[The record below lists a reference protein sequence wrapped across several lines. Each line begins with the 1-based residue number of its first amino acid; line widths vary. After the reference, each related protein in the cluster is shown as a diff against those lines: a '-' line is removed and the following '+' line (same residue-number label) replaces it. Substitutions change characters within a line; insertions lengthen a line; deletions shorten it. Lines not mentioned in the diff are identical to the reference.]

1 MSSPRAAAAEPSKSQ
16 QAYNY
21 LRERITSGAF
31 GPGYRLV
38 LGQIAQELGFSTVPV
53 REAIRMLEAEGAV
66 TFVHNVGAQVTMLN
80 SDVYHETME
89 TLSLV
94 EGFATAKSAPNLTTE
109 DLAQA
114 REINAKMRA
123 LTESDT
129 LDATEFTRLNQEFH
143 TVLFQHCENSHVSDL
158 VRRGWHRLETM
169 RESSFAFVP
178 GRSLESVDEHE
189 ALVELIESG
198 ASETEVEE
206 KAREHRLNTMNAVL
220 SSLEAKSSRSSQT
233 SSPQPTK

>member
-1 MSSPRAAAAEPSKSQ
+1 MSPSKSAATEIPKSQ

-38 LGQIAQELGFSTVPV
+38 LGQIAMELGFSTVPV
-53 REAIRMLEAEGAV
+53 REAIRMLEAEGVV

-94 EGFATAKSAPNLTTE
+94 EGFATGQSAPNLTAS
-109 DLAQA
+109 DLAEA

-123 LTESDT
+123 LSESEP
-129 LDATEFTRLNQEFH
+129 LDAAAFTKLNQEFH
-143 TVLFQHCENSHVSDL
+143 TVLFQHCDNSHIAGL

-169 RESSFAFVP
+169 RESSFSFVP
-178 GRSLESVDEHE
+178 GRSAASVAEHE
-189 ALVELIESG
+189 ALIELIESG
-198 ASETEVEE
+198 ATPAEVETA
-206 KAREHRLNTMNAVL
+206 ARQHRLNTMNAVL
-220 SSLEAKSSRSSQT
+220 TSLDSNLN
-233 SSPQPTK
+233 SPQPLK

>member
-1 MSSPRAAAAEPSKSQ
+1 MSPARSAAAEMPKSQ

-38 LGQIAQELGFSTVPV
+38 LGQIATELGFSTVPV
-53 REAIRMLEAEGAV
+53 REAIRMLEAEGVV

-94 EGFATAKSAPNLTTE
+94 EGFATAQSAPKLTASE
-109 DLAQA
+109 LANA
-114 REINAKMRA
+114 REINARMRT
-123 LTESDT
+123 LTQT
-129 LDATEFTRLNQEFH
+129 GALDAAEFTRLNQEFH
-143 TVLFQHCENSHVSDL
+143 GILFQHCENSHIAGL

-169 RESSFAFVP
+169 RESSFSFVP
-178 GRSLESVDEHE
+178 GRSVESVEEHE
-189 ALVELIESG
+189 ALVALIESG
-198 ASETEVEE
+198 AAAAEIEQL
-206 KAREHRLNTMNAVL
+206 ARQHRLNTMYAVL
-220 SSLEAKSSRSSQT
+220 GTLDTTDSTAARGDSSR
-233 SSPQPTK
+233 

>member
-1 MSSPRAAAAEPSKSQ
+1 MTTAVEPSKTQ

-38 LGQIAQELGFSTVPV
+38 LAQISNDLGCSTVPV

-94 EGFATAKSAPNLTTE
+94 EGYATAKSAPKLTPENLAE
-109 DLAQA
+109 A
-114 REINAKMRA
+114 RELNAQMRA
-123 LTESDT
+123 LTELEL
-129 LDATEFTRLNQEFH
+129 LDAAKFTRLNQEFH
-143 TVLFQHCENSHVSDL
+143 GVLFQHCDNSHIADL

-178 GRSLESVDEHE
+178 GRSTASVEEHE
-189 ALVELIESG
+189 ALIALIESG
-198 ASETEVEE
+198 ASHDQIETQ
-206 KAREHRLNTMNAVL
+206 AREHRLNTMNAVL
-220 SSLEAKSSRSSQT
+220 RSLNAKTDQARG
-233 SSPQPTK
+233 PRA

>member
-1 MSSPRAAAAEPSKSQ
+1 MSAAASAATEIPKSQ

-38 LGQIAQELGFSTVPV
+38 LGQIAMELGFSTVPV
-53 REAIRMLEAEGAV
+53 REAIRMLEAEGVV

-94 EGFATAKSAPNLTTE
+94 EGFATAKSAPHLTASE
-109 DLAQA
+109 LSEA
-114 REINAKMRA
+114 REINAKMRE
-123 LTESDT
+123 LTESPQ
-129 LDATEFTRLNQEFH
+129 LNAAEFTKLNQQFH
-143 TVLFQHCENSHVSDL
+143 TVLFQHCDNSHVSDL

-169 RESSFAFVP
+169 RESSFSYVP
-178 GRSLESVDEHE
+178 GRTTESVAEHE
-189 ALVELIESG
+189 ALIALIESG
-198 ASETEVEE
+198 ASEAEVETQ
-206 KAREHRLNTMNAVL
+206 ARQHRLNTMHVVL
-220 SSLEAKSSRSSQT
+220 GSLEAKEAKR
-233 SSPQPTK
+233 

>member
-1 MSSPRAAAAEPSKSQ
+1 MSPAKSAATEIPKSQ

-38 LGQIAQELGFSTVPV
+38 LGQIAMELGFSTVPV
-53 REAIRMLEAEGAV
+53 REAIRMLEAEGVV
-66 TFVHNVGAQVTMLN
+66 TFVHNVGAQVTTLN

-94 EGFATAKSAPNLTTE
+94 EGFATAKSAPKLTASE
-109 DLAQA
+109 LAEA

-123 LTESDT
+123 LAEAPM
-129 LDATEFTRLNQEFH
+129 LDAAAFTKLNQEFH
-143 TVLFQHCENSHVSDL
+143 GVLFQHCDNSHVLDL

-169 RESSFAFVP
+169 RESSFSYVP
-178 GRSLESVDEHE
+178 GRSTDSVVEHE
-189 ALVELIESG
+189 ALIALIESG
-198 ASETEVEE
+198 GSEIEVEAL
-206 KAREHRLNTMNAVL
+206 ARGHRLNTMNLVL
-220 SSLEAKSSRSSQT
+220 ASLEEKEAKR
-233 SSPQPTK
+233 

>member
-1 MSSPRAAAAEPSKSQ
+1 MTPVKSAATEMSKSQ

-38 LGQIAQELGFSTVPV
+38 LGQIAMELGFSTVPV
-53 REAIRMLEAEGAV
+53 REAIRMLEAEGVV

-94 EGFATAKSAPNLTTE
+94 EGFATAQSAPKLTPS
-109 DLAQA
+109 DLAEA

-123 LTESDT
+123 LTESDAF
-129 LDATEFTRLNQEFH
+129 DATEFTKLNQAFH
-143 TVLFQHCENSHVSDL
+143 GVLFQHCGNSHVADL

-169 RESSFAFVP
+169 RESSFAIVP
-178 GRSLESVDEHE
+178 GRSTESVEEHE
-189 ALVELIESG
+189 ALVGLIESG
-198 ASETEVEE
+198 ADQVEVEAL
-206 KAREHRLNTMNAVL
+206 ARQHRLNTMNIVL
-220 SSLEAKSSRSSQT
+220 RSIEGQAPFAAHS
-233 SSPQPTK
+233 